1 MTVSNGAENSA
12 NTFLSGGGETG
23 ALLRSMNWGSNPLG
37 NPAYWA
43 PALKQTVSMMLSATL
58 PVLVCWG
65 NDYIQLYNDAFRPI
79 NGLSKHPQALGASA
93 LITYSEIWDTIGPLF
108 GRVMQGEPVKLTDF
122 KVVLHRNDYPEDCYF
137 DFSYSPIK
145 DETGTA
151 AGVLVICMETTQKV
165 RLLAEY
171 QALNEEMGASS
182 EEVAASNEELAAIND
197 ELASVNEELSATNDE
212 LIETQRNLSRS
223 EKLFRSIVLNIPNSL
238 IVVINR
244 EHRYIAVEGDLMD
257 KLGYDRRDYEGKHP
271 SEISAERYAASKQ
284 LFEKVMTG
292 ERFSV
297 ERKGAAGEDYIIHF
311 VPMKNEMDEVESAMI
326 ILFDISDVKKAEERS
341 AKLAAIIESSDDAI
355 ISKTLESVITSWNA
369 SAERIF
375 GYKDDEIIGQTI
387 YKLIPADREEEEPRI
402 LSRISRGERVEHFET
417 KRVTKS
423 GKLLDVSLTISPIK
437 DPQGNIIGLSKIVR
451 DITEKKLEEQRKN
464 DFVAMVSHE
473 LKTPLT
479 TITSYVQL
487 LLSKAKTEG
496 DTFRINALTRTEVQ
510 AKKMSSMINDF
521 LNLARLEDGK
531 VPLDK
536 NTFQLDKLITEI
548 AGDAQSL
555 TSKHE
560 VKVIECGEI
569 LVNADRNK
577 LGQVLTNLL
586 SNAIKYSPSG
596 GTVIVG
602 CEKSVGQVKVFVTD
616 EGVGISPEDQKR
628 LFERFYRANN
638 NLKTVSGFGI
648 GLYLVSEVLRYHN
661 SEIEV
666 KSEVDKGSTFYFV
679 LPVVADI

>member
-1 MTVSNGAENSA
+1 MTASNGNGNSA

-23 ALLRSMNWGSNPLG
+23 ALLRAMDWSSNPLG
-37 NPAYWA
+37 EPGYW
-43 PALKQTVSMMLSATL
+43 PSALKQMVSMMLSATL
-58 PVLVCWG
+58 PVLICWG
-65 NDYIQLYNDAFRPI
+65 EDYIQLYNDAFRPI
-79 NGLSKHPQALGASA
+79 NGLSKHPQALGAPA
-93 LITYSEIWDTIGPLF
+93 GVTYGEIWDTIGPLF
-108 GRVMQGEPVKLTDF
+108 GKVMQGEPVKLTDF

-145 DETGTA
+145 DEAGTA
-151 AGVLVICMETTQKV
+151 AGVLVICLETTQKV

-212 LIETQRNLSRS
+212 LLETQRNLSRS

-271 SEISAERYAASKQ
+271 SEISAERYAASKH

-311 VPMKNEMDEVESAMI
+311 VPMKNEADEVESAMI

-369 SAERIF
+369 SAERMF
-375 GYKDDEIIGQTI
+375 GYKDDEIIGQSI
-387 YKLIPADREEEEPRI
+387 YKLIPTDRKEEEPRI
-402 LSRISRGERVEHFET
+402 LSRLSRGERVEHFET

-437 DPQGNIIGLSKIVR
+437 DSLGNIIGLSKIAR
-451 DITEKKLEEQRKN
+451 DITERKLEEQRKN

-496 DTFRINALTRTEVQ
+496 DTFRINALIRTEVQ

-536 NTFQLDKLITEI
+536 NIFQLDKLITEI

-555 TSKHE
+555 TSRHE
-560 VKVIECGEI
+560 VKILECGEI

-586 SNAIKYSPSG
+586 SNAIKYSPAG
-596 GTVIVG
+596 GTVTIG
-602 CEKSVGQVKVFVTD
+602 CEEAGGQVRVFVTD
-616 EGVGISPEDQKR
+616 EGVGISSEDQKR

-661 SEIEV
+661 TEIEV
-666 KSEVDKGSTFYFV
+666 TSEVGKGSTFYFV
-679 LPVVADI
+679 LPVAEA